1 MTDERA
7 LRPDEVRGDYNR
19 TLQDTQGEY
28 VKYRWLATPTQRRHY
43 RQTKVSLEHTAGLLR
58 PGPLL
63 EVGCGPAVWTALFL
77 DRAEG
82 ATLVDISDE
91 MLDGA
96 KRALGERSGV
106 TFVRADFAE
115 ADLPVGQFES
125 VVSIRAF
132 EYMPDKAA
140 MLRRFVSLIRPGGRL
155 VLVSKNAGWRD
166 HQRNQHAV
174 AGQPLEAIPR
184 HVRLQ
189 AGVMHWRGLA
199 DLAVQSGLVDVEVR
213 PVVIGTYD
221 GQAAGR
227 AGRVVFDLI
236 HRFAYRRPMSERLD
250 QWTESVLVTGVKG
263 PSSG

>member
-19 TLQDTQGEY
+19 TLQDAQGEY
-28 VKYRWLATPTQRRHY
+28 VKYRWLATPTQRRHF
-43 RQTKVSLEHTAGLLR
+43 RQTRMALEHAAGLLR

-63 EVGCGPAVWTALFL
+63 EVGCGPAVWTSLFL

-96 KRALGERSGV
+96 RRALAERRGI

-115 ADLPVGQFES
+115 AELPRGHFES

-140 MLRRFVSLIRPGGRL
+140 MLRRFVSVIRPGGRF

-166 HQRNQHAV
+166 HERSQHAI
-174 AGQPLEAIPR
+174 AGQPVESIPR
-184 HVRLQ
+184 HLRLQ
-189 AGVMHWRGLA
+189 AGVMHWQSLA
-199 DLAVQSGLVDVEVR
+199 DLATQSGLVNVEVR

-221 GQAAGR
+221 GAAAG
-227 AGRVVFDLI
+227 AVGRVVFDLV
-236 HRFAYRRPMSERLD
+236 HRFTDRHPMSERLD
-250 QWTESVLVTGVKG
+250 QWTESVLVTGVRER
-263 PSSG
+263 